1 MQPTGPD
8 ATASSSC
15 SKCARSASR
24 PTSIAPVYLPRADVP
39 EEKKAEAGKIFSA
52 LKEKIFRDEML
63 DARRRPDGRKFDEIR
78 EIWGEAGVLP
88 RTHGSALF
96 TRGETQALVTV
107 TLGTKDDE
115 QRVSPLVQ
123 PHVEMGKPGW
133 VLVSLASR
141 SDDVLVIG
149 AGRRGILARIV
160 FSRVSRHCLAH
171 AQCPVL
177 AVPPPELRR
186 GRLRWTFRHR
196 PLTVEQLLQ
205 WQVSSTPGRSW
216 MTRSRH
222 RLSCSVV
229 ARVSE
234 VMLRIR

>member
-1 MQPTGPD
+1 MAAIARVIVGAGGSPGSVR
-8 ATASSSC
+8 ALRYAEGL
-15 SKCARSASR
+15 ARSNGAALI
-24 PTSIAPVYLPRADVP
+24 PVIAWEPPGRDHLGRGVPSGYLRQRWRDL
-39 EEKKAEAGKIFSA
+39 AGRQLRDA
-52 LKEKIFRDEML
+52 LV
-63 DARRRPDGRKFDEIR
+63 AV
-78 EIWGEAGVLP
+78 WGEVP
-88 RTHGSALF
+88 C
-96 TRGETQALVTV
+96 
-107 TLGTKDDE
+107 
-115 QRVSPLVQ
+115 SPLVQ